1 MTKSINKI
9 IDIVDSVPKFIIH
22 EAKNAEQYE
31 IFFNETALQYDI
43 CLPNDSLGDYKYD
56 ICVSFKQQVVSN
68 KDAQFYCSCKLN
80 QLTQLPCSHIIK
92 MFCFNNNIPV
102 QQFLP
107 QYFTSWIPTRYSVET
122 LRKQLSIF
130 QYKEISVPL
139 HATNQTLN
147 QKQDQFQI
155 DINSDGEGLNLQLV
169 TLNATFK
176 QSEPEQSNLQFLD
189 SPSESSISNISE
201 SCSEGPQKIV
211 LSEERI
217 QLLSKIET
225 LVQEIGNNP
234 NIIDLELQ
242 RIIESLTA
250 VQQKTTFINPNPVG
264 NQPGSAKRV
273 KSTQEM
279 ILYNYRKAREKFVQ

>member
-1 MTKSINKI
+1 
-9 IDIVDSVPKFIIH
+9 
-22 EAKNAEQYE
+22 
-31 IFFNETALQYDI
+31 
-43 CLPNDSLGDYKYD
+43 
-56 ICVSFKQQVVSN
+56 
-68 KDAQFYCSCKLN
+68 
-80 QLTQLPCSHIIK
+80 
-92 MFCFNNNIPV
+92 MFCFNNNIQV

-130 QYKEISVPL
+130 QYKDISVPL
-139 HATNQTLN
+139 HAATKLN
-147 QKQDQFQI
+147 QKQEQFQI

-169 TLNATFK
+169 TLDATFK
-176 QSEPEQSNLQFLD
+176 QSEPEQSNLQILD

-201 SCSEGPQKIV
+201 CCSEGPQKIV

-242 RIIESLTA
+242 RIIESLIA
-250 VQQKTTFINPNPVG
+250 VEQKTTFINPNPVG
-264 NQPGSAKRV
+264 NQPGSAKRA
-273 KSTQEM
+273 KSAQEM
-279 ILYNYRKAREKFVQ
+279 ILYNYRKAREQAAKFVQ